1 MKLVWLECIGCS
13 IIDCRLRRAQQPVQ
27 RVHKYTSTQIHKY
40 TNTQVHKYRGTVVHT
55 LHKVHTFRTVAPLFE
70 EFSVHTCK
78 FL

>member
-27 RVHKYTSTQIHKY
+27 RVHKYTSTQ
-40 TNTQVHKYRGTVVHT
+40 VHKYRGTVVHT
-55 LHKVHTFRTVAPLFE
+55 LLKVHTFRTVAPLFE
-70 EFSVHTCK
+70 DFSVHTRK